1 MDNIGN
7 RNDSFRNSLKVTPED
22 RARRREEEN
31 LKTTRELEHY
41 AEYRYTNKLPVHRT
55 RMIKGAK
62 TWAGG
67 HKKAIAI
74 SLATLIAAAG
84 IGLGVHN
91 VHRNQELKRDIEQE
105 VYDKSMNLE
114 NARVEWDGEKFVAIL
129 ENERPEMYNL
139 LQSTDL
145 DEIMNRYNSAK
156 NDTEKGM
163 ALAELNGR
171 SPELAELTFKMIK
184 ASFADSMGE
193 KIDNVRMTLG
203 NVNGVSD
210 LKVSVGIKTA
220 ENYSYRDNINK
231 QIPHKYAEIIERAI
245 KNQILVN
252 DNNVPDLQKVI
263 ENYNDLKLIINDKQ
277 LTIKDDGKQNIVVAE
292 DIEKAHEDK
301 QQQYEE
307 ERG

>member
-1 MDNIGN
+1 MDNIEN
-7 RNDSFRNSLKVTPED
+7 RRKEFMNSLKYTQDNQIRRNPE
-22 RARRREEEN
+22 RKAITEN
-31 LKTTRELEHY
+31 R
-41 AEYRYTNKLPVHRT
+41 YRNIPYNDYRN
-55 RMIKGAK
+55 IKGAR
-62 TWAGG
+62 TWAGN

-74 SLATLIAAAG
+74 SLATLIAVVG

-91 VHRNQELKRDIEQE
+91 VHRSGELKRDIQQE

-114 NARVEWDGEKFVAIL
+114 NAKVEWDGEKFVAVL
-129 ENERPEMYNL
+129 DCERPEMYNL
-139 LQSTDL
+139 LESTDL

-156 NDTEKGM
+156 NDTEKEM
-163 ALAELNGR
+163 ALAELSGR

-210 LKVSVGIKTA
+210 LKVSVGAKTV

-252 DNNVPDLQKVI
+252 DNNVPNLQKVI

-307 ERG
+307 EERG